1 MTDLRHARLIV
12 SGDALLTL
20 TEAARLIGGREAR
33 AWLEA
38 HVPVR
43 YFAGQRRVLWRDVVA
58 AGDAVPPA
66 AQRTAPR
73 RRKTAGPRLADV

>member
-1 MTDLRHARLIV
+1 MTDLRQARLIV
-12 SGDALLTL
+12 SGDALLTV

-43 YFAGQRRVLWRDVVA
+43 YVAGQRRVLWRDVIEASTHRPHGVSR
-58 AGDAVPPA
+58 PA
-66 AQRTAPR
+66 R
-73 RRKTAGPRLADV
+73 RRASALRLADP